1 MTNPHDGLLTAAG
14 ALAGSTPVCSLGRE
28 ATAKTSIM
36 LTTSTYGLQLE
47 ATFKQILHSAGIRQ
61 AESDFN
67 AQSLLL
73 DAQRI
78 NAQRLASCSK
88 HFNPS
93 KATAKQLLDWV
104 YGIDH
109 LIDVNGTDQIYAAID
124 LTANKSAVPQK
135 MSKALGHRPMWSAL
149 GVTQFF
155 VVHVDGDPA
164 DLTKAG
170 VAAVIEQLW
179 TEMEAAFNGPT
190 GRVHVIR
197 LSFS

>member
-1 MTNPHDGLLTAAG
+1 ML
-14 ALAGSTPVCSLGRE
+14 STVSF
-28 ATAKTSIM
+28 
-36 LTTSTYGLQLE
+36 GLQLE
-47 ATFKQILHSAGIRQ
+47 ATFKSILRSAGIRQ

-67 AQSLLL
+67 AQALLL

-78 NAQRLASCSK
+78 NPHRLASCSK
-88 HFNPS
+88 HFDAS
-93 KATAKQLLDWV
+93 KATAEQLLDWV

-124 LTANKSAVPQK
+124 LTANKSAVGQK
-135 MSKALGHRPMWSAL
+135 MSKALAHRTMWSAL

-170 VAAVIEQLW
+170 LAAVIEQLW

-190 GRVHVIR
+190 GQVHVIR

>member
-1 MTNPHDGLLTAAG
+1 MANN
-14 ALAGSTPVCSLGRE
+14 LAPRT
-28 ATAKTSIM
+28 M
-36 LTTSTYGLQLE
+36 LAPLSYGLQLE
-47 ATFKQILHSAGIRQ
+47 ATFKSILRSAGIRQ

-67 AQSLLL
+67 ATALLL

-78 NAQRLASCSK
+78 NPSRLASCSK
-88 HFNPS
+88 HFDAS
-93 KATAKQLLDWV
+93 KATAAELLDWV

-109 LIDVNGTDQIYAAID
+109 LIDVNGTDHIYAAID

-135 MSKALGHRPMWSAL
+135 MAKALQHRSMWAEL

-170 VAAVIEQLW
+170 AVAVIEQLW
-179 TEMEAAFNGPT
+179 TEMETAFNGPT
-190 GRVHVIR
+190 GRVHSIR
-197 LSFS
+197 LKLA